1 MRVVVQKFGGT
12 CVESEANQQITAERL
27 MEARDRGLHPV
38 AVISA
43 MGREGQPYS
52 TVELVKTAQ
61 RIHPD
66 VEPRELDLLMSCGEI
81 MSTVAMAHLLRSKG
95 YETIAMSGGQAGLIT
110 DEHYGR
116 ARIVRIRPDTVLQA
130 LQDGYIV
137 FCAGFQGITE
147 AHQVTTLGAGG
158 SDYTAVALAWII
170 DETPKLPFGEKLE
183 VAPLQI
189 FKDVDGVMSANPK
202 SLADGEAAQTIP
214 HLTYDECVS
223 MSRLGAEV
231 LQQQAAEMAREHRI
245 AIAVRSFRLPDHQ
258 GTHVGASS
266 SSAGEERATAVADQ
280 PKLIVFDVAD
290 ANPRLA
296 VQIGERLSRERLTYF
311 EVTTDSPGV
320 RFAVRPLKYCNVE
333 GIVRR
338 LLETRGIVAELGV
351 GNLALVSVVGEAL
364 RQRLDAWDGRARE
377 ALAAAGIGLHG
388 ASRDEISL
396 SYLVLEADRRKAVTC
411 LHKQLVV

>member
-1 MRVVVQKFGGT
+1 MKVVVQKFGGT
-12 CVESEANQQITAERL
+12 CVESDANQQITAERL

-52 TVELVKTAQ
+52 TVELVKTVQ
-61 RIHPD
+61 EIHPD
-66 VEPRELDLLMSCGEI
+66 MEPRDLDLLMSCGEI
-81 MSTVAMAHLLRSKG
+81 ISTVAMAHLLRAKG
-95 YETIAMSGGQAGLIT
+95 YETIALTGGQAGLIT

-116 ARIVRIRPDTVLQA
+116 ARIVRLRPDMLLQA
-130 LQDGYIV
+130 LQDGCIV
-137 FCAGFQGITE
+137 FCAGFQGISE

-170 DETPKLPFGEKLE
+170 NETPKLPFGEKLE

-189 FKDVDGVMSANPK
+189 FKEVDGVMSANPK
-202 SLADGEAAQTIP
+202 SLAEGESAQTIP
-214 HLTYDECVS
+214 HLTYDECVV

-231 LQQQAAEMAREHRI
+231 LQHQAAEMAREHRI
-245 AIAVRSFRLPDHQ
+245 AINVRNFRIPDHQ

-266 SSAGEERATAVADQ
+266 SAAGPDCATAVADQ
-280 PKLIVFDVAD
+280 AQLIVFDAAEAD
-290 ANPRLA
+290 PRLA
-296 VQIGERLSRERLTYF
+296 MQIGERLGRERLTYF
-311 EVTTDSPGV
+311 EVATDAPGV

-338 LLETRGIVAELGV
+338 VLETRGVSAEVNV
-351 GNLALVSVVGEAL
+351 GNLAMVSVVGESL
-364 RQRLDAWDGRARE
+364 RLRLDGWDDRARKTLAE
-377 ALAAAGIGLHG
+377 AKIGLHG

-396 SYLVLEADRRKAVTC
+396 SYLVAESDRIKAVTC
-411 LHKQLVV
+411 LHQQLVR